1 MLVAKAAAKAAANSI
16 KPSQKTIGK
25 IKTQMKQGVKGV
37 KDNIK
42 SNVKA
47 AINGGLSQTM
57 IQQIVAK
64 ALIDA
69 GMMLQKTSVTKK
81 KVPQKT
87 EETTQTDDNTNDDNK
102 NDDNTNNENAAFGRR
117 KIRKHIS
124 KTTKSAPLS
133 HFGWK
138 GSLSTNQRQNALQKA
153 AKSLGVKKTIEKLLI
168 VQRLH
173 RKNKTG
179 QVCAKDIKYLK
190 SSYKK

>member
-1 MLVAKAAAKAAANSI
+1 MMLVAKAAAKAAANSI

-69 GMMLQKTSVTKK
+69 GMMLQKTSVTQK

-87 EETTQTDDNTNDDNK
+87 EETTQTDDNT

-138 GSLSTNQRQNALQKA
+138 GSLSTNQRQSALQKA
-153 AKSLGVKKTIEKLLI
+153 AKSLGVKKTIEKLMI

>member
-1 MLVAKAAAKAAANSI
+1 MMLVAKAAAKAAANSI

-69 GMMLQKTSVTKK
+69 GMMLQKTSVTQK

-87 EETTQTDDNTNDDNK
+87 DDNT
-102 NDDNTNNENAAFGRR
+102 AFGRK

-124 KTTKSAPLS
+124 KTTKSAPV
-133 HFGWK
+133 W
-138 GSLSTNQRQNALQKA
+138 QER
-153 AKSLGVKKTIEKLLI
+153 
-168 VQRLH
+168 
-173 RKNKTG
+173 
-179 QVCAKDIKYLK
+179 
-190 SSYKK
+190 

>member
-1 MLVAKAAAKAAANSI
+1 MLLVAKAAANVAKKTL

-25 IKTQMKQGVKGV
+25 IKAQMKEGVKGV

-42 SNVKA
+42 SNIKA
-47 AINGGLSQTM
+47 SINGGLSQTM

-69 GMMLQKTSVTKK
+69 GMMLQKTSVTQK

-87 EETTQTDDNTNDDNK
+87 EETTQTDDNTN
-102 NDDNTNNENAAFGRR
+102 NDNAAFGRK